1 VFWYFP
7 IIPHLKHWLANKKL
21 ELLWWHKEKQ
31 KQDAG
36 MIIHPADATQW
47 QNIDSQNPKFA
58 IDPWNIRITMSESC
72 LEGVNGQ

>member
-1 VFWYFP
+1 
-7 IIPHLKHWLANKKL
+7 
-21 ELLWWHKEKQ
+21 
-31 KQDAG
+31 